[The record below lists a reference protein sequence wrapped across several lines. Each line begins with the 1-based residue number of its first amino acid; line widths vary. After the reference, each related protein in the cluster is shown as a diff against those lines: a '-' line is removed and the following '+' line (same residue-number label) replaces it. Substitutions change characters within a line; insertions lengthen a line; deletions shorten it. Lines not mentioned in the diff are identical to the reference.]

1 MILVPLNQRQKY
13 IHSIFKIGS
22 FLFNIFNYFL
32 AFLYFIHSNFSFFT
46 SGKTKEAHIW
56 VKEEE
61 LMKLK

>member
-13 IHSIFKIGS
+13 IHSIFKIGL

-32 AFLYFIHSNFSFFT
+32 AFLYFIHNIFFFFT
-46 SGKTKEAHIW
+46 SGKTKDVHIW
-56 VKEEE
+56 AKEEE